1 MAKKE
6 SVSMDLY
13 KTGVVA
19 DLSFSVWG
27 AWAKLRQDDL
37 GLENVPQEII
47 SLGHK
52 KLAKKESLK
61 EIDTVVHKSRNY
73 FKGNSFA
80 FPFGGARFIPYARL
94 QKVAAKMQEAEKVF
108 NEKVETFLAEYPN
121 IQTQMLM
128 EYAEAF
134 ESMLRK
140 ANNRT
145 EGEIQ
150 TQKDVLLN
158 RIREKYPTQSELRR
172 RFAFDFVIFE
182 VTDPEFK
189 SVSSEKALQKANKLD
204 TLEKSYREKVST
216 RLDGFIEEVVAS
228 LKKMA
233 LDIVAK
239 MKDRLDKDTVKMST
253 LRSFKKFAETFRE
266 MDFVDVNIDNVLK
279 SLEGKLK
286 DVDKSQLNDEKFKES
301 LGKELEAIKAAADS
315 IDYDK
320 TMGRFKRMLRV
331 ETPTE

>member
-6 SVSMDLY
+6 SVKMDLY

-37 GLENVPQEII
+37 GLDNVPKEII

-61 EIDTVVHKSRNY
+61 DVHTAIHKARNY
-73 FKGNSFA
+73 FKGNSFT

-94 QKVAAKMQEAEKVF
+94 QRVATRMQEAEKIF
-108 NEKVETFLAEYPN
+108 NEKVEIFMAEYPN

-128 EYAEAF
+128 EYSEAF
-134 ESMLRK
+134 EAMLRK
-140 ANNRT
+140 VNNRT
-145 EGEIQ
+145 EAEIR
-150 TQKDVLLN
+150 TQKEILLN
-158 RIREKYPTQSELRR
+158 RIREKYPTVDELRK

-189 SVSSEKALQKANKLD
+189 SVTSEKALQKASKLD
-204 TLEKSYREKVST
+204 ALEKAYREKVSN

-233 LDIVAK
+233 LDIVSK
-239 MKDRLDKDTVKMST
+239 MQDRLDKDTVKMST

-279 SLEGKLK
+279 SLEDKLK
-286 DVDKSQLNDEKFKES
+286 DVDKSQLTDEKFKET
-301 LGKELEAIKAAADS
+301 LAKELGAIKAAAET

-331 ETPTE
+331 ETPTD